1 MTLQGVLYI
10 IVMIL
15 SPILIASLTCA
26 ITIIRH
32 VIRER
37 KNAKINKDYY
47 EFISKYGNNLI
58 IE

>member
-1 MTLQGVLYI
+1 MTIQGVLYI
-10 IVMIL
+10 IVMVL
-15 SPILIASLTCA
+15 SLVLIVSLTCT
-26 ITIIRH
+26 ITMVRH

-47 EFISKYGNNLI
+47 EFISKYGNNPI